1 MCWSALPAGRF
12 RREERGSSRPEPAAP
27 GRRVKIFFDGG
38 CRPNPGLLHTAVV
51 AGGRTW
57 LHGLDGELGEGDN
70 NEAEWLA
77 ALHALEIAA
86 SMALLD
92 VILLGDSAVV
102 VNQARGIAPCR
113 SARLREKL
121 AAFHVL
127 KAGFDRVRLRR
138 INRSQNLAGIALE
151 RLHGKL

>member
-1 MCWSALPAGRF
+1 M
-12 RREERGSSRPEPAAP
+12 
-27 GRRVKIFFDGG
+27 KIFFDGG
-38 CRPNPGLLHTAVV
+38 CRPNPGPLHTAVV
-51 AGGRTW
+51 AGGRSW
-57 LHGLDGELGEGDN
+57 LRGLDGELGEGDN

-77 ALHALEIAA
+77 VLHALEIAA
-86 SMALLD
+86 SMALHD
-92 VILLGDSAVV
+92 VTLLGDSAVV

-113 SARLREKL
+113 SARLRERL